1 MIMAGIMVA
10 AMETIE
16 VTRTSGGAGEGADG
30 AVVTITLN
38 RPEKKNAI
46 NGVMWDELL
55 ATFREIAQGDDRVVV
70 LTGTGGAF
78 CSGADLSG
86 RRRGHRL
93 APAAPAGRHAP
104 CRRRGAGPA
113 PPAAA
118 HHRQGRWGGSR
129 RGANMAFSCDLIV
142 AADDARFTEIFARRG
157 LTIDFGG
164 SWVLPRLV
172 GLHKAKELAFFAD
185 IISAK
190 EAEALG
196 VVNRVV
202 PAGELDAFV
211 DDWARRLALG
221 PPITLA
227 QTKRL
232 LNNAMAV
239 TMEQALEGEGTAQTV
254 ELRHR
259 GHRGG
264 HGRVPGRSASRTS
277 RAAEPR
283 RERPGHDRART
294 DRLTTVRPCLSL
306 VPRLG
311 VGRGRRGGARVAVV
325 LVATAVGALLGAA
338 GLLDHSVGAQEP
350 PTTVAPVVP
359 AVPVDPAATLPVDPA
374 ATAPPPSQ
382 VLPST
387 TNLVPLNCTPIAP
400 PFLVFAGR
408 ITAYQVPTF
417 RFKVDQVVAGTWT
430 GPWSTWTSRT
440 TPGSCASVR
449 PTW

>member
-1 MIMAGIMVA
+1 MIMVA
-10 AMETIE
+10 GMETIE
-16 VTRTSGGAGEGADG
+16 VTRTSDGAGEGADG

-70 LTGTGGAF
+70 LTGAGGAF

-86 RRRGHRL
+86 GGADTGSRPQHPLAAMRHVGDVALALHRL
-93 APAAPAGRHAP
+93 PQPTIAKVGGVAA
-104 CRRRGAGPA
+104 GA
-113 PPAAA
+113 
-118 HHRQGRWGGSR
+118 
-129 RGANMAFSCDLIV
+129 GANMAFSCDLIV

-221 PPITLA
+221 PPIALA

-254 ELRHR
+254 NFGTADTAEAMAAFLAKREPHFE
-259 GHRGG
+259 
-264 HGRVPGRSASRTS
+264 GR
-277 RAAEPR
+277 
-283 RERPGHDRART
+283 
-294 DRLTTVRPCLSL
+294 
-306 VPRLG
+306 
-311 VGRGRRGGARVAVV
+311 
-325 LVATAVGALLGAA
+325 
-338 GLLDHSVGAQEP
+338 
-350 PTTVAPVVP
+350 
-359 AVPVDPAATLPVDPA
+359 
-374 ATAPPPSQ
+374 
-382 VLPST
+382 
-387 TNLVPLNCTPIAP
+387 
-400 PFLVFAGR
+400 
-408 ITAYQVPTF
+408 
-417 RFKVDQVVAGTWT
+417 
-430 GPWSTWTSRT
+430 
-440 TPGSCASVR
+440 
-449 PTW
+449 